1 MATSELKQLSPV
13 RHTTVAEDALS
24 LAHEQAK
31 HFGVEPDSPYGK
43 AMVDLA
49 AQLYKA
55 NESVHSLWKITTDTL
70 ASLDRSDRVAYFNC
84 KRFLCFQMA
93 KLLDNLQN
101 PMRATYQS
109 IACEDTGFAVKG
121 NFPLFDNVSALF
133 SATPVITRTAT
144 YLFAC
149 TEWIEDGFK
158 GKEPLHEIYSRLLNP
173 TSISLANHIV
183 DIECGP
189 YASQY
194 LAWNFNSG
202 MAAIDAL
209 LANLVGYEDILLV
222 SRNIYGGS
230 YQLINDWYGKR
241 SNLNVAI
248 EWFDGYDE
256 NTFKQRLSDV
266 ESKYQDKIKE
276 GRKIYVYLE
285 SPCNPHGNVLDVP
298 AISKISHEHDWLV
311 ICDETVG
318 TPFLHP
324 SLKREDEAERPDFVV
339 HSYTKDLAGFGNT
352 TAGVVIGRNER
363 MFMPKGDSCDITL
376 PSGNTETIN
385 WDATVFWNVYYIK
398 GAFLDADKA
407 FEVLNGL
414 KTFEIRVLNKSIN
427 TLVLSQVLDQHPAIN
442 VNCPALE
449 SHSNHSIMKK
459 VMRQGLPAGL
469 FTIDMEGNAKA
480 DVEAIDKEHFKRFLD
495 SLEPAIGMQVTLGQ
509 TNTTALCPALTS
521 HSELSE
527 AALRDANIM
536 PTTLR
541 ISVGLEDPRVL
552 ISHIKMAAK
561 NTLPSRFFEQFPDNK
576 EIDRLYRETYKRVHG
591 EFIDMTPT
599 MDELSL

>member
-1 MATSELKQLSPV
+1 MTISLLSQLSPI
-13 RHTTVAEDALS
+13 RHTTNADDVPS
-24 LAHEQAK
+24 LAREQAQ
-31 HFGVEPDSPYGK
+31 HFGVDPDSEYGQ
-43 AMVDLA
+43 AMVALA
-49 AQLYKA
+49 SHLYNA
-55 NESVHSLWKITTDTL
+55 NESVHALWKITTDTL
-70 ASLDRSDRVAYFNC
+70 ADLDRSDRVAYFNC

-93 KLLDNLQN
+93 KLLDSLQN

-109 IACEDTGFAVKG
+109 IACQDSGFSVKG
-121 NFPLFDNVSALF
+121 NFPLFDNVTALF

-230 YQLINDWYGKR
+230 YQLIQDWYGKR
-241 SNLNVAI
+241 SNLNVAV
-248 EWFDGYDE
+248 EWFDGFDGDS
-256 NTFKQRLSDV
+256 FKERLQTV
-266 ESKYQDKIKE
+266 EKKYNDRIRD

-298 AISKISHEHDWLV
+298 AISSVSHDHNWLV
-311 ICDETVG
+311 IVDETVG

-324 SLKREDEAERPDFVV
+324 SLKRENESERPDFVV

-352 TAGVVIGRNER
+352 TAGVVIGKNER
-363 MFMPKGDSCDITL
+363 MFMAKGDQCEITL
-376 PSGNTETIN
+376 PSGKAETIA
-385 WDATVFWNVYYIK
+385 WDETLFWNVYYIK

-414 KTFEIRVLNKSIN
+414 KTFEMRVLNKAIN
-427 TLVLSQVLDQHPAIN
+427 TLVLSEVLNEHPSIN

-449 SHSNHSIMKK
+449 SHPNHGIMKK
-459 VMRQGLPAGL
+459 VMRQGWPAGL
-469 FTIDMEGNAKA
+469 FTIDMEGCERNGIPAV
-480 DVEAIDKEHFKRFLD
+480 DQSDFKRFLD
-495 SLEPAIGMQVTLGQ
+495 SLEPAVGMQVTLGQ

-521 HSELSE
+521 HSELSND
-527 AALRDANIM
+527 ALKEANIM

-541 ISVGLEDPRVL
+541 ISVGLEDPRAI

-561 NTLPSRFFEQFPDNK
+561 NSLSPEFVQQFPDNQH
-576 EIDRLYRETYKRVHG
+576 IDELYCRIYKRVHG
-591 EFIDMTPT
+591 EYIDATLHM
-599 MDELSL
+599 EKLCE

>member
-1 MATSELKQLSPV
+1 MAISPLTQLSPI
-13 RHTTVAEDALS
+13 RHTTTAEDAKG
-24 LAHEQAK
+24 LASEQAR
-31 HFGVEPDSPYGK
+31 HFGVDPDSDYGQ
-43 AMVDLA
+43 ALVGLA
-49 AQLYKA
+49 THLYHA

-70 ASLDRSDRVAYFNC
+70 ANLDRSDRVAYFNC
-84 KRFLCFQMA
+84 KRFLCFQLA
-93 KLLDNLQN
+93 KLLDTLQN

-109 IACEDTGFAVKG
+109 IACQDSGFSVKG
-121 NFPLFDNVSALF
+121 NFPLFDNVTALF

-173 TSISLANHIV
+173 TSISLANHII
-183 DIECGP
+183 DIECGI

-209 LANLVGYEDILLV
+209 LANLVGYEDVLLV

-230 YQLINDWYGKR
+230 YQLIQDWYGKR
-241 SNLNVAI
+241 SNLNAAV
-248 EWFDGYDE
+248 EWFDGYE
-256 NTFKQRLSDV
+256 EEIFAQRLLEV
-266 ESKYQDKIKE
+266 EKKYQDRIRD

-298 AISKISHEHDWLV
+298 AISKVTHAHNWLIIV
-311 ICDETVG
+311 DETVG

-324 SLKREDEAERPDFVV
+324 SLKRDDESERPDFVV

-352 TAGVVIGRNER
+352 TAGVVIGKNER
-363 MFMPKGDSCDITL
+363 MFMAKGDECEITS
-376 PSGNTETIN
+376 PSGKKEVIKWEGTL
-385 WDATVFWNVYYIK
+385 FWNVYYIK

-414 KTFEIRVLNKSIN
+414 KTFEMRVLNKAIN
-427 TLVLSQVLDQHPAIN
+427 TLVLSQILDKHPAIN

-449 SHSNHSIMKK
+449 SHPNHVIMKK
-459 VMRQGLPAGL
+459 VMRQGWPAGL
-469 FTIDMEGNAKA
+469 FTIDMEGNASENIKPVVQS
-480 DVEAIDKEHFKRFLD
+480 DFKRFLD

-527 AALRDANIM
+527 NALKEANIM

-552 ISHIKMAAK
+552 ISHIKVAAK
-561 NTLPSRFFEQFPDNK
+561 NSLPSHFSEQFPDNH
-576 EIDRLYRETYKRVHG
+576 EIDKLYCDVYKRVHA
-591 EFIDMTPT
+591 EYIDATT
-599 MDELSL
+599 NMDELCK